1 MDRED
6 LNKKIMERFKKE
18 ASDFLKSKNPEE
30 ETKEEMI
37 HKFDFVTSEDSS
49 DEIIIKAAV
58 NYFIDRANIAQWKGD
73 FIKTFD

>member
-49 DEIIIKAAV
+49 DESKIPEKKIKKCESGGFY
-58 NYFIDRANIAQWKGD
+58 NF
-73 FIKTFD
+73 